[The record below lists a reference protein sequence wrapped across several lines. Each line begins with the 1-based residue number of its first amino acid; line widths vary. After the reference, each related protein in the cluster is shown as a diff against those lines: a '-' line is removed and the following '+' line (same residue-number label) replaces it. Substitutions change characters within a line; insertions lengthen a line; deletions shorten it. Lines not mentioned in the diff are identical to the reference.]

1 MRRLS
6 AFSPF
11 FNAQLRTTCV
21 ATRLQG
27 GHANNALPQT
37 AAAVVNC
44 RMLPDEH
51 KENVL
56 AALRAAIGDSAVVL
70 TVAQEPVPS
79 PPSPLT
85 PEVLQPVE
93 RLTAAAWPGAAVV
106 PSMETGAT
114 DGLYLRNAG
123 MPVYGVSGVPLD
135 ADDIRA
141 HGRDERIR
149 VAAFYAGLDYMERL
163 VPALAS
169 GGNAPTGQ

>member
-1 MRRLS
+1 
-6 AFSPF
+6 
-11 FNAQLRTTCV
+11 
-21 ATRLQG
+21 
-27 GHANNALPQT
+27 
-37 AAAVVNC
+37 
-44 RMLPDEH
+44 
-51 KENVL
+51 
-56 AALRAAIGDSAVVL
+56 
-70 TVAQEPVPS
+70 
-79 PPSPLT
+79 
-85 PEVLQPVE
+85 
-93 RLTAAAWPGAAVV
+93 
-106 PSMETGAT
+106 METGAT